1 MKNYN
6 AEIGTWLAKKREE
19 KGLSQSDVAKRMNV
33 TKSAVHYW
41 ETSFPCVPDLAD
53 TCVFRHFS
61 AFSIL
66 ALLTFS
72 NLGIKTVSRLRE
84 ILR

>member
-41 ETSFPCVPDLAD
+41 ET
-53 TCVFRHFS
+53 
-61 AFSIL
+61 
-66 ALLTFS
+66 
-72 NLGIKTVSRLRE
+72 NKRE
-84 ILR
+84 IRADRMIEYCLVLDVSPQELVKDVMTDACL

>member
-41 ETSFPCVPDLAD
+41 ET
-53 TCVFRHFS
+53 
-61 AFSIL
+61 
-66 ALLTFS
+66 
-72 NLGIKTVSRLRE
+72 NKRE
-84 ILR
+84 IRADRMIEYCLVLDVSPQELVKDVMNNACL

>member
-6 AEIGTWLAKKREE
+6 AEIGTWLARKREE

-41 ETSFPCVPDLAD
+41 ET
-53 TCVFRHFS
+53 
-61 AFSIL
+61 
-66 ALLTFS
+66 
-72 NLGIKTVSRLRE
+72 NKRE
-84 ILR
+84 IRADRMIEYCLVLDVSPQELVKDVMNNACL

>member
-41 ETSFPCVPDLAD
+41 ETNKRESRKS
-53 TCVFRHFS
+53 TGSRTNKGSIS
-61 AFSIL
+61 A
-66 ALLTFS
+66 
-72 NLGIKTVSRLRE
+72 
-84 ILR
+84 